1 MQIGLLSSLNGRK
14 ELVGEIKGWENVN
27 RKKRSYMQSQ
37 VYGGHARTYVLDY
50 LKTQFSEK
58 TVEKMPIIS
67 TINLCK
73 RIVDKQASIY
83 TSDPT
88 RSFSNLT
95 DDQQDAIEKWYS
107 ENKVNSYF
115 SKANKAFK
123 NQEQTFVML
132 APDQSGKLKIRVLK
146 PHNLDAIPSD
156 IDPEIADAY
165 MINAFDKSLANRT
178 TINNENIAD
187 SDDYKAQLEKYV
199 TWTKEVNFIF
209 NGKGEV
215 VSEVFSNPIGEI
227 PLIDVSTVKEFEFF
241 VEYCNSIADFNV
253 QFLSGLSDLAQV
265 VKMQGW
271 SVGYLVA
278 TENTMPEVL
287 FVGPNMVLKLKVDP
301 NTNHE
306 PNFGYAS
313 PNADIEG
320 SMKYLESVLAAF
332 LSSRGL
338 DAATVSTQLS
348 STKFSSGIER
358 LLAMIEMFE
367 ASKEDIDLFKC
378 VENQFFNLFKKWNN
392 VYFGTTQKILDFII
406 PEESQV
412 EVTYQAP
419 VMAMT
424 QTEKTDNIIKR
435 KEAGLMSRVEAIAE
449 DRGISKEQAEYI
461 AEEIDSEDMTSLK
474 PMQNLDPNVENNST
488 IDNLDSENSA
498 D

>member
-1 MQIGLLSSLNGRK
+1 MELGLLSSLSGRK
-14 ELVGEIKGWENVN
+14 ELVSEIKGWENVT
-27 RKKRSYMQSQ
+27 RKKRSFMQSQ
-37 VYGGHARTYVLDY
+37 VYGGHSRTYVLDY

-83 TSDPT
+83 VSEPT

-95 DDQQDAIEKWYS
+95 DEQQDAIEKWYS
-107 ENKVNSYF
+107 DYKVNSYF
-115 SKANKAFK
+115 CKANRAFK

-132 APDQSGKLKIRVLK
+132 APDQAGKLKIRCLK

-156 IDPEIADAY
+156 IDPEIANAY

-178 TINNENIAD
+178 TLTNENIAD
-187 SDDYKAQLEKYV
+187 SDDYKSQLEKYV
-199 TWTKEVNFIF
+199 TWTREVNFIF
-209 NGKGEV
+209 NGKGEI
-215 VSEVFSNPIGEI
+215 VSEILPNPIGEI
-227 PLIDVSTVKEFEFF
+227 PLIDVSTVKDFEFF
-241 VEYCNSIADFNV
+241 IEHCNSISDFNV
-253 QFLSGLSDLAQV
+253 QFLAGLSDLAQV

-271 SVGYLVA
+271 SVSYLVA

-306 PNFGYAS
+306 PKFGYAS

-338 DAATVSTQLS
+338 DASTISTQLS

-358 LLAMIEMFE
+358 LLAMIEQFE
-367 ASKEDIDLFKC
+367 ASKEDFDLFRS
-378 VENQFFNLFKKWNN
+378 VETQFFNLFKKWNN
-392 VYFGTTQKILDFII
+392 LFFGTTQKILDFII

-412 EVTYQAP
+412 EVTYHAP

-435 KEAGLMSRVEAIAE
+435 KEAGLMSRVEAVAE

-461 AEEIDSEDMTSLK
+461 VEEMDNEDMAMIK
-474 PMQNLDPNVENNST
+474 PLATLPVDAKDISKKELYLE
-488 IDNLDSENSA
+488 DNKT
-498 D
+498 